1 MTELQ
6 MGLIGLGVAAVFG
19 VFGYNKWQEMRQ
31 RKVAEAVLKPHHE
44 DVLLAKG
51 GKTEPEAVPAV
62 QVERSEPE
70 IRIEAS
76 EPLVERVEPVFTDP
90 TPTEVVDDMAMAPE
104 DTPMPEMPVIAQPAP
119 GVPPVV
125 AKPAV
130 SQPEADDGAEVEAG
144 NVPDALLDPRLEF
157 VVTMELVEPVSSF

>member
-76 EPLVERVEPVFTDP
+76 EPLVERVETQDR
-90 TPTEVVDDMAMAPE
+90 
-104 DTPMPEMPVIAQPAP
+104 
-119 GVPPVV
+119 PPLV
-125 AKPAV
+125 
-130 SQPEADDGAEVEAG
+130 
-144 NVPDALLDPRLEF
+144 
-157 VVTMELVEPVSSF
+157 ELVETQDRPPLVETPSDSTQLDRR

>member
-90 TPTEVVDDMAMAPE
+90 TPTEVEDDMAMAP
-104 DTPMPEMPVIAQPAP
+104 
-119 GVPPVV
+119 PP
-125 AKPAV
+125 
-130 SQPEADDGAEVEAG
+130 QPEPATHADFEGFMAHLERAVTAIPEVQTVQHVLG
-144 NVPDALLDPRLEF
+144 SNQ
-157 VVTMELVEPVSSF
+157 SSPGRKNNILCRKS

>member
-76 EPLVERVEPVFTDP
+76 EPLVERVEPVFTDLLAGHSRR
-90 TPTEVVDDMAMAPE
+90 MAA
-104 DTPMPEMPVIAQPAP
+104 I
-119 GVPPVV
+119 GL
-125 AKPAV
+125 
-130 SQPEADDGAEVEAG
+130 
-144 NVPDALLDPRLEF
+144 DA
-157 VVTMELVEPVSSF
+157 

>member
-31 RKVAEAVLKPHHE
+31 RKLAEAVLKPHHE

-76 EPLVERVEPVFTDP
+76 EPGTRSYPR
-90 TPTEVVDDMAMAPE
+90 
-104 DTPMPEMPVIAQPAP
+104 P
-119 GVPPVV
+119 GSLP
-125 AKPAV
+125 
-130 SQPEADDGAEVEAG
+130 STSSAG
-144 NVPDALLDPRLEF
+144 SR
-157 VVTMELVEPVSSF
+157 SSRSCS